1 MKSLLRGVL
10 CPHPTKYMSD
20 MKKKIIL
27 VTGGQRSGKSEF
39 SEKLAL
45 ENSETPVYLATAHV
59 IDDEFRERVRIH
71 QQRRGSNWSTIEEEI
86 NLSSHD
92 MTGKTVL
99 IDCVTM
105 WVTNVFFNNGEDVS
119 VSLNILKDEFDR
131 FTSHDAVYIF
141 VSNEIGSGGVSPN
154 AMTRKFTDIQG
165 WFNQHIAAHADEVY
179 LTVAGIPLKIK

>member
-1 MKSLLRGVL
+1 MKNQLPQAH
-10 CPHPTKYMSD
+10 CIPTMKYMSD

-45 ENSETPVYLATAHV
+45 ENSETPVYLATAKV

-86 NLSSHD
+86 NLSRHD
-92 MTGKTVL
+92 ITGKTVL

-119 VSLNILKDEFDR
+119 ASLNILKDEFDR

-165 WFNQHIAAHADEVY
+165 WFNQHIAACADEVY